1 MKVRCGL
8 TTATEAAHL
17 LGVSRKTYYKWERR
31 GFAALL
37 EGLQEQ
43 TGGRPEIPRQQRR
56 EAEAEKQLA
65 QLQQEIELLHKR
77 MRLKDLVHQMQLQ
90 AGKDGAKKK

>member
-8 TTATEAAHL
+8 MTATEAAHL

-43 TGGRPEIPRQQRR
+43 TGGRREIPRQHRQ
-56 EAEAEKQLA
+56 ESEAEKRLA
-65 QLQQEIELLHKR
+65 QLQLEYELLQKR
-77 MRLKDLVHQMQLQ
+77 MQLKDLAHQMQLQ
-90 AGKDGAKKK
+90 AEKDWAKKK

>member
-8 TTATEAAHL
+8 MTATEAAQL

-43 TGGRPEIPRQQRR
+43 TGGRPEIPRQQRP
-56 EAEAEKQLA
+56 ESETEKQLA
-65 QLQQEIELLHKR
+65 QLQREYELLQKR
-77 MRLKDLVHQMQLQ
+77 MRLKDLAHQMQLQ
-90 AGKDGAKKK
+90 AEKDGAKKK

>member
-1 MKVRCGL
+1 M
-8 TTATEAAHL
+8 TATEAAHL

-43 TGGRPEIPRQQRR
+43 TGGRPQKPQQQRR
-56 EAEAEKQLA
+56 EAEVEKQLA
-65 QLQQEIELLHKR
+65 QLQREKELLQKR
-77 MRLKDLVHQMQLQ
+77 MRLKDLVHQMHLQ
-90 AGKDGAKKK
+90 AEKDGAKKK